1 MPLGKRSV
9 VRTVRDERYTTTI
22 PDRTEIAVKEK
33 SRNMALRPVM
43 KNTAMPAKTCSTL
56 MTIPTIRALRSSSFW
71 VGISGPSLL
80 HGMSALAR
88 TSWFGAH
95 GSLRISGV
103 QRFSKQRKYSKKHR
117 ILYGFHG
124 IGSTRLASPRADGTA
139 FAV

>member
-1 MPLGKRSV
+1 
-9 VRTVRDERYTTTI
+9 
-22 PDRTEIAVKEK
+22 
-33 SRNMALRPVM
+33 MALRPVM